1 MWGSSQGVHASPW
14 PQVYL
19 LLQRAPGQ
27 FPWSTDVHLPAPTVL
42 CDQNSNNFHKH
53 GHLCFQTESSSCLA
67 WDSAVQLLT
76 WGPHAADSPCLL
88 GQHPVLGAEALLLQ

>member
-1 MWGSSQGVHASPW
+1 MGLVSRGARLTLASSLPV
-14 PQVYL
+14 
-19 LLQRAPGQ
+19 APAPRQ
-27 FPWSTDVHLPAPTVL
+27 FLRSTDVYLPAATVL

-53 GHLCFQTESSSCLA
+53 VPCFQTESSSCLA

-76 WGPHAADSPCLL
+76 WGPHAADSPCLR